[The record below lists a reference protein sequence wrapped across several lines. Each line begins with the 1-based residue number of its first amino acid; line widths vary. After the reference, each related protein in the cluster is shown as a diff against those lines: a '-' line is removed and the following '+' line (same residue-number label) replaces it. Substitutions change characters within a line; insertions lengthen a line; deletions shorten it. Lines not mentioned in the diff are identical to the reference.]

1 MSLIVTMAEGKPSK
15 SSVTLI
21 QETRKFLRNEIY
33 PYLKDEMAAERFKD
47 YLEEEAELIK
57 KFWDKKFDQEE
68 TEFWRKWNKI

>member
-21 QETRKFLRNEIY
+21 QLTRNFLRNEIY
-33 PYLKDEMAAERFKD
+33 PYLKDELAADRFKD

-68 TEFWRKWNKI
+68 AEFWRKWNKI

>member
-33 PYLKDEMAAERFKD
+33 PYLKDELAAYRFKD

-68 TEFWRKWNKI
+68 VEFWRKWNKI